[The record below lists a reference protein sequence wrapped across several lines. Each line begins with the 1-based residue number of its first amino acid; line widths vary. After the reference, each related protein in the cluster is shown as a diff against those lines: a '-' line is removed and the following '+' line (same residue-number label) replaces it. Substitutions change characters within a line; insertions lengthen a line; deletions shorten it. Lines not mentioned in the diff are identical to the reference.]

1 MSDFIIVLTIVLG
14 ILQSI
19 LSIIFVVRNKNKYA
33 IASEI
38 FTSFA
43 LLCVLNTI
51 PINAEPV
58 LLYAFAISLL
68 EYCSVKIL
76 LVLFFIFARKYAFN
90 AIKKAVSKKSKNKN
104 AKKFRIVKMINNV
117 KYWPKLKLGI
127 PGMAN
132 QTYLKTKVKFDSNG
146 FPKFKSYYTIIL
158 RRKYYHRS
166 RERHFY
172 IANRTVFK
180 EVSSCRVRKRFTS
193 SEMYNFS
200 HGITPKGY
208 TWHHHQN
215 KGILQLVDTKI
226 HSETPHIGGYSIW
239 GE

>member
-19 LSIIFVVRNKNKYA
+19 LSIIFIVRKKNNYA
-33 IASEI
+33 IVSE
-38 FTSFA
+38 FVTSFA

-58 LLYAFAISLL
+58 LLHAFAISLL
-68 EYCSVKIL
+68 EYCSVKIF
-76 LVLFFIFARKYAFN
+76 LVLFFIFARKYAFY
-90 AIKKAVSKKSKNKN
+90 AIKKAASKKKKNKKV
-104 AKKFRIVKMINNV
+104 KKLRFVKKLNNV
-117 KYWPKLKLGI
+117 KYWPKLKLGL

-132 QTYLKTKVKFDSNG
+132 KTYTKTKVKFDSKG
-146 FPKFKSYYTIIL
+146 FPKFKSYYTIKL

-172 IANRTVFK
+172 MANRTLYK
-180 EVSSCRVRKRFTS
+180 EVSRRMNRKFTS
-193 SEMYNFS
+193 AEMYDFS
-200 HGITPKGY
+200 HGVTPKRY

-215 KGILQLVDTKI
+215 EGVLELVDTKI

>member
-19 LSIIFVVRNKNKYA
+19 LSIIFVVRKKNKIA

-38 FTSFA
+38 ITSFA
-43 LLCVLNTI
+43 LLCVLYTI
-51 PINAEPV
+51 PIYAEPV
-58 LLYAFAISLL
+58 LLHAFAISLL
-68 EYCSVKIL
+68 EYCSVKIF
-76 LVLFFIFARKYAFN
+76 LVLFFIFARKYAFY
-90 AIKKAVSKKSKNKN
+90 AIKKAVHKKKKNKKT
-104 AKKFRIVKMINNV
+104 KKLRFVKQLNNV
-117 KYWPKLKLGI
+117 KYWPKLKLGH

-132 QTYLKTKVKFDSNG
+132 RTYTKTRVKFDSKG
-146 FPKFKSYYTIIL
+146 FPIFKSYYTIKL

-172 IANRTVFK
+172 MANRTLYK
-180 EVSSCRVRKRFTS
+180 EVSRRMNRKFTS
-193 SEMYNFS
+193 AEMYDFS
-200 HGITPKGY
+200 HGVTPKRY
-208 TWHHHQN
+208 TWHHHQDR
-215 KGILQLVDTKI
+215 GVLELVDTKI

>member
-19 LSIIFVVRNKNKYA
+19 LSIIFIVRKKNNYA
-33 IASEI
+33 IVSEI
-38 FTSFA
+38 LTSLA
-43 LLCVLNTI
+43 LLCVLIAI
-51 PINAEPV
+51 PINAELV
-58 LLYAFAISLL
+58 ILHALVISLL
-68 EYCSVKIL
+68 EYCSVKIF

-90 AIKKAVSKKSKNKN
+90 TIKKAVSKKSKNKKT
-104 AKKFRIVKMINNV
+104 KKIRLVKKLNNV
-117 KYWPKLKLGI
+117 KYWPKLKLGL

-132 QTYLKTKVKFDSNG
+132 KTYKKTKVKFDSNG
-146 FPKFKSYYTIIL
+146 FPKFKSYYTIKL

-172 IANRTVFK
+172 IANRTLYR
-180 EVSSCRVRKRFTS
+180 EVTRLNNKKFTS
-193 SEMYNFS
+193 SEMYVFS
-200 HGITPKGY
+200 KGITPKGY
-208 TWHHHQN
+208 TWHHHQDR
-215 KGILQLVDTKI
+215 GVLQLVDTNI